1 MVTDL
6 RDSAKDSMLL
16 AHPQRGGRANDQ
28 IQAQAQ
34 QGLRLPSLSL
44 YTPRVGSRV
53 DNRRAY
59 K

>member
-6 RDSAKDSMLL
+6 RDSAKGSTLL

-28 IQAQAQ
+28 LQAQAQ

-44 YTPRVGSRV
+44 YTLRVGSRV
-53 DNRRAY
+53 DNNRAY